1 MQFLEMA
8 NLSRQKADQ
17 WLPQRWK
24 QRSSKSGG
32 YSIGGKQVNTTRL
45 GDGGTTLQTDFTN
58 MTFILTMAGYYDMQ
72 TIPQETVLKGG
83 ARSQAALVDP
93 SVAHSQHAPGTF
105 LILCLCSG
113 RSWKASLTKNLLWKL
128 CSTHTSLQRSWFLL
142 WTIQTLVLEPFIFI
156 TFSPHLVPVINFL
169 SKELCIIHLSVLYY
183 SLYRAG
189 TLSDCL

>member
-17 WLPQRWK
+17 WLPQKWK

-45 GDGGTTLQTDFTN
+45 GDGCTTLQTDFTN
-58 MTFILTMAGYYDMQ
+58 MTFILTRGGYYDMQ

-93 SVAHSQHAPGTF
+93 SVAQSACPRHFPDSMSLF
-105 LILCLCSG
+105 
-113 RSWKASLTKNLLWKL
+113 WK
-128 CSTHTSLQRSWFLL
+128 
-142 WTIQTLVLEPFIFI
+142 VLESLLNQEPPLE
-156 TFSPHLVPVINFL
+156 TLLHPHFTP
-169 SKELCIIHLSVLYY
+169 KELVSSLNHPSTCAWTFYFHHL
-183 SLYRAG
+183 
-189 TLSDCL
+189 